1 MKTSEKSIRSSI
13 SFYFLLIVLFL
24 LFMLMASCK
33 ESVVSTELQG
43 KEYFDSSLL
52 NYSDYIQA
60 SIPAFG
66 LDSNPLNAQQNR
78 AQFYWYN
85 ENPSS
90 IKVNDI
96 TNEELKS
103 GDKNSSIE
111 ILSVVFNP
119 AEKGVYNSGKL
130 SANLKSNWGGFAR
143 ALPAE
148 VMKKIQN
155 KNLVIKIW
163 MKIETSSS
171 DAMLN
176 IDLGRISEEI
186 IPNGMLDTEDQNAN
200 NLLDEREDTGIDGIL
215 NIAEPGYQTG
225 TDPNNDDFSFSSL
238 DFGKI
243 NGTEGNSVQI
253 GKSKN
258 YDTEDL
264 NENFAIDFTNDYLSY
279 QIPLDKN
286 KINNSKISENGN
298 SGWIQIKIPIDL
310 PDLKVGTP
318 DRSRV
323 ESLRFWIT
331 SAENTVRLKIA
342 QIVFDEI

>member
-1 MKTSEKSIRSSI
+1 MKTSEKSIRSNI

-24 LFMLMASCK
+24 LFMIMASCK
-33 ESVVSTELQG
+33 ESVVSTEPQRTG
-43 KEYFDSSLL
+43 YFDSSLL
-52 NYSDYIQA
+52 NYSDYIHA

-96 TNEELKS
+96 INGDSELGFS
-103 GDKNSSIE
+103 NPSVE
-111 ILSVVFNP
+111 ILNVVFNP
-119 AEKGVYNSGKL
+119 SEKGVYNSGEL
-130 SANLKSNWGGFAR
+130 STNLKSNWGGFAR
-143 ALPAE
+143 ALPAD

-163 MKIETSSS
+163 MKIETSPS
-171 DAMLN
+171 DAVLN

-200 NLLDEREDTGIDGIL
+200 NLLDEGEDTGIDGIL

-238 DFGKI
+238 VYSKI
-243 NGTEGNSVQI
+243 NGTEGNSEQT
-253 GKSKN
+253 GKTKN

-264 NENFAIDFTNDYLSY
+264 NGNFAIDFTNNYFSY
-279 QIPLDKN
+279 QIPLDIN
-286 KINNSKISENGN
+286 KISSGEICEEGK

-310 PDLKVGTP
+310 PDLKVGIP
-318 DRSRV
+318 DKNLI
-323 ESLRFWIT
+323 ESLRLWIT
-331 SAENTVRLKIA
+331 NAESIVHFKIA
-342 QIVFDEI
+342 QIIFDEI

>member
-1 MKTSEKSIRSSI
+1 MKALGNSIRSNI
-13 SFYFLLIVLFL
+13 SFYLLLVVLFL
-24 LFMLMASCK
+24 LFLTMTSCK
-33 ESVVSTELQG
+33 ENTISTEPQSA
-43 KEYFDSSLL
+43 EYFDSSLL

-78 AQFYWYN
+78 AQIYWYN

-96 TNEELKS
+96 SNEELES

-111 ILSVVFNP
+111 ILNVVFNP
-119 AEKGVYNSGKL
+119 AEKGVYNSGEL

-143 ALPAE
+143 ALPAD

-163 MKIETSSS
+163 MKIETSPS
-171 DAMLN
+171 DAVLN

-186 IPNGMLDTEDQNAN
+186 IPNGRLDSEDQNGN
-200 NLLDEREDTGIDGIL
+200 NLLDEGEDTGIDGIL
-215 NIAEPGYQTG
+215 DIEEPSYQTG
-225 TDPNNDDFSFSSL
+225 TDPNDDNFSYSSGS
-238 DFGKI
+238 FEKI
-243 NGTEGNSVQI
+243 NGTEGNSIQT
-253 GKSKN
+253 GKEKK

-264 NENFAIDFTNDYLSY
+264 NGNFAIDFSNEYLSY
-279 QIPLDKN
+279 QIPLDKS
-286 KINNSKISENGN
+286 KINDSKIYENGN
-298 SGWIQIKIPIDL
+298 SGWIQVKIPVDL
-310 PDLKVGTP
+310 PDLQIGIP
-318 DRSRV
+318 DKNQT

-331 SAENTVRLKIA
+331 NAESTVHLKIA
-342 QIVFDEI
+342 QIIFDEI